1 MIIDKSV
8 HNWLLDGMYK
18 DETHMRVYGQYPVG
32 IRFHLGIVDNH
43 DEMKMAYESD
53 NEFYVDDYMKMKVNT
68 KTLREEMKKG
78 TYCYPNNE
86 AHEIEGCTPIE
97 GVVDIQKPAKNDH
110 WEYLRTNT
118 FWGNRGRKVFAFNI
132 HSYFPEENHSKVLFW
147 NWVYQEFV
155 LVHRIKT
162 KRPTSTINQDDD
174 IQPVN
179 ISYEGINRE
188 VIVVTST
195 KDKYRNH
202 TEALKNAKIFIEPGG
217 CQPKVLYK

>member
-1 MIIDKSV
+1 MIIDKSIYP
-8 HNWLLDGMYK
+8 WLLNRMYN
-18 DETHMRVYGQYPVG
+18 ETHLNLYGQYPLG
-32 IRFHLGIVDNH
+32 IRLHLGIIDNH
-43 DEMKMAYESD
+43 EEMRMVLESD
-53 NEFYVDDYMKMKVNT
+53 NETYKDNLDGVGMEIAIKELREVSKVGAFCYENNESFDIENCT
-68 KTLREEMKKG
+68 PVIMKTL
-78 TYCYPNNE
+78 
-86 AHEIEGCTPIE
+86 
-97 GVVDIQKPAKNDH
+97 KNDH
-110 WEYLRTNT
+110 WEYLRTDT
-118 FWGNRGRKVFAFNI
+118 WWGERALTVFGFKK
-132 HSYFPEENHSKVLFW
+132 HTYVPEKNHSKVLFW

-174 IQPVN
+174 IQSVN
-179 ISYEGINRE
+179 ISYEGVNRE